1 MITGHGSPAGGTGAE
16 TPTQVYSTRRR
27 TALILT
33 GTGTGGAYHAGAL
46 RALHEAGIKIDLVA
60 GRGVGVASALFAA
73 IDGGPRLWEQ
83 TGIWKDIAA
92 RRLYG
97 WRPALRLAA
106 YSAVAA
112 FALLCLPLALLA
124 AAVIVGLAGTI
135 ATLIGLGEWGSRLTA
150 AYTSWIDTLF
160 APSAIP
166 TVIPRL
172 VVFALLIGLATVA
185 GSALAAYLR
194 HRVRRRS
201 RPGSFWRLVGS
212 PLTAEPMMSR
222 CVAELW
228 SLIRGAAPLAT
239 PSRTELARK
248 YVELLQ
254 ENLGQPGFR
263 EVLLTVHDV
272 DARRDV
278 FFALLAPPHRGRF
291 FSRPAADTGARGL
304 ETFDLAGVSRDH
316 VLDALAASLAVPLA
330 TEPHL
335 VTFASEGPWQGETH
349 RLCDRP
355 ESLARLIEEAAAAGA
370 EQLVVV
376 APSVAGAKPHELS
389 GGRAEL
395 RGRVGEQLAG
405 FEAASVRDA
414 LAQSAERFAA
424 VFVIRPAHLPLMPL
438 DFGGVYDERS
448 DRTQTVGELADRG
461 YEDAYRQFIEP
472 VVGAGAEAADPIQ
485 AVNGPQAAPVSL

>member
-16 TPTQVYSTRRR
+16 TPAQTYSTRRR

-33 GTGTGGAYHAGAL
+33 GTGTAGAYHAGVL

-60 GRGVGVASALFAA
+60 GRGIGVASALFAA
-73 IDGGPRLWEQ
+73 IDGGSRLWEN
-83 TGIWKDIAA
+83 TGLWKGAAA

-106 YSAVAA
+106 YAGVAA
-112 FALLCLPLALLA
+112 FVLLCLPVALLA
-124 AAVIVGLAGTI
+124 AAVLVGLAGTV
-135 ATLIGLGEWGSRLTA
+135 ATLIGLGNWGSRLTG

-160 APSAIP
+160 APDAIP

-172 VVFALLIGLATVA
+172 VVFALLIGLAIVA
-185 GSALAAYLR
+185 GSALSGYLR

-201 RPGSFWRLVGS
+201 RPGAFWRILGP
-212 PLTAEPMMSR
+212 PLTADPLTAR

-272 DARRDV
+272 DARRDIV
-278 FFALLAPPHRGRF
+278 FALLAQPQRGRF
-291 FSRPAADTGARGL
+291 FSRPSGEAGARTL

-316 VLDALAASLAVPLA
+316 VFDALAAALAVPLA

-335 VTFASEGPWQGETH
+335 VTFAAEGPWRGETH

-355 ESLARLIEEAAAAGA
+355 ESLARVIEEAAAAGA
-370 EQLVVV
+370 EQLVIV
-376 APSVAGAKPHELS
+376 APSVSGAGPHELS

-395 RGRVGEQLAG
+395 RGRVGEQLAA
-405 FEAASVRDA
+405 FEAASLRDA
-414 LAQSAERFAA
+414 LAMSGERFAA

-472 VVGAGAEAADPIQ
+472 VVGAGAEAGDAIQ
-485 AVNGPQAAPVSL
+485 PVNGPQAAPVSL

>member
-1 MITGHGSPAGGTGAE
+1 VITAHGSPAPDARAE
-16 TPTQVYSTRRR
+16 APAQVYSTRRR

-33 GTGTGGAYHAGAL
+33 GTGTAGAYHAGVL

-73 IDGGPRLWEQ
+73 IDGGPRLWER
-83 TGIWKDIAA
+83 TGLWKDAAA

-97 WRPALRLAA
+97 WRPALRSAA
-106 YSAVAA
+106 YAAGAA
-112 FALLCLPLALLA
+112 FVLLCLPIALLA
-124 AAVIVGLAGTI
+124 VAVVVGLAGTI
-135 ATLIGLGEWGSRLTA
+135 VTLVGLGEWGSRLTA
-150 AYTSWIDTLF
+150 TYTSWIDTLF
-160 APSAIP
+160 APAAVP

-172 VVFALLIGLATVA
+172 VVFALLVGVATVA
-185 GSALAAYLR
+185 GSALTAYLR

-201 RPGSFWRLVGS
+201 RPGSFWRIVGP
-212 PLTAEPMMSR
+212 PLTAEPLMSR

-263 EVLLTVHDV
+263 EVLLAVHDV

-278 FFALLAPPHRGRF
+278 LFAMLAPPHRGRF
-291 FSRPAADTGARGL
+291 FSMTPPSDDGRSL
-304 ETFDLAGVSRDH
+304 EAFDLAGVSRDH
-316 VLDALAASLAVPLA
+316 VFDALAAALAVPLA

-335 VTFASEGPWQGETH
+335 VTFPPEGPWRGETH

-355 ESLARLIEEAAAAGA
+355 ESLTRLIEEAAVAGA
-370 EQLVVV
+370 EQVIVI
-376 APSVAGAKPHELS
+376 APSVPGAKPHELS
-389 GGRAEL
+389 GGRSEL
-395 RGRVGEQLAG
+395 RGRLGEQLAG
-405 FEAASVRDA
+405 FETASLRDA
-414 LAQSAERFAA
+414 LVATADRFAA
-424 VFVIRPAHLPLMPL
+424 VFVIRPVHMPLMPL
-438 DFGGVYDERS
+438 DFAGVYDERS

-472 VVGAGAEAADPIQ
+472 IVGAGAEAADVTHP
-485 AVNGPQAAPVSL
+485 ANGPRAAPVSL

>member
-1 MITGHGSPAGGTGAE
+1 MITGHGSPANGTGAE
-16 TPTQVYSTRRR
+16 TPGQVYSTRRR
-27 TALILT
+27 TALVLT
-33 GTGTGGAYHAGAL
+33 GTGTAGAYHAGVL

-60 GRGVGVASALFAA
+60 SRGVGVASALFAA
-73 IDGGPRLWEQ
+73 IDGGARLWESS
-83 TGIWKDIAA
+83 GIWKDAA
-92 RRLYG
+92 TRRLYG
-97 WRPALRLAA
+97 WRPVLRVAGYAASLACL
-106 YSAVAA
+106 
-112 FALLCLPLALLA
+112 LLCLPIALLA
-124 AAVIVGLAGTI
+124 AAVAVGILGTL

-160 APSAIP
+160 APAAIP

-172 VVFALLIGLATVA
+172 VVFVLLIGIAVVGGGA
-185 GSALAAYLR
+185 VAAYLR
-194 HRVRRRS
+194 HRARRRS
-201 RPGSFWRLVGS
+201 RPGSFWRLLGP
-212 PLTAEPMMSR
+212 PLTADPLVSR
-222 CVAELW
+222 CVGEIW

-239 PSRTELARK
+239 PSRTDLARK
-248 YVELLQ
+248 YVELLH

-263 EVLLTVHDV
+263 ELLLAVHDV

-278 FFALLAPPHRGRF
+278 VFALLAQPHRGRF
-291 FSRPAADTGARGL
+291 FSRATGDAAPRSL

-316 VLDALAASLAVPLA
+316 VFDALAAALAVPLA

-335 VTFASEGPWQGETH
+335 VTFAAEGPWRGETH

-355 ESLARLIEEAAAAGA
+355 EALSRLIEEAASAGA
-370 EQLVVV
+370 EQLVIV
-376 APSVAGAKPHELS
+376 APSMAGANPHELS
-389 GGRAEL
+389 GGRSEF

-414 LAQSAERFAA
+414 VAQCGDRFAA
-424 VFVIRPAHLPLMPL
+424 VFLIRPAHLPLMPL

-472 VVGAGAEAADPIQ
+472 VVGAGSEAADAIQ
-485 AVNGPQAAPVSL
+485 PSNGPQPAPLSL